1 MGRSRCRVLGGGL
14 LIWTLRTL
22 GANLTDTVITR
33 KEHTLV
39 TSGPYPGFPIRS
51 MTRVGL
57 AKG

>member
-1 MGRSRCRVLGGGL
+1 VGRSRCRVLGGGL

-39 TSGPYPGFPIRS
+39 TSGPYRWVPHPFYDA
-51 MTRVGL
+51 VGL